1 MKLHLATQEGRRSF
15 AFLATFGAS
24 LIFTAYAA
32 VNTYLLRDHP
42 QFLFWLA
49 MANLGLLLVCITAFG
64 WAMGRRMNV
73 EGGRDG
79 FKMNDSG
86 GEVIRDG
93 DSVTVEKTP

>member
-1 MKLHLATQEGRRSF
+1 MIPLTTPEGRRSF

-24 LIFTAYAA
+24 LIFTAFSA
-32 VNTYLLRDHP
+32 VNIWLLREQP
-42 QFLFWLA
+42 QYILWLA
-49 MANLGLLLVCITAFG
+49 MAILGLLLVCITAFG

-79 FKMNDSG
+79 FKLNDSG

-93 DSVTVEKTP
+93 DVVTVEKAP